1 MSDTPFGFGLP
12 PEEPENG
19 DEGKKKGNQGGQGGP
34 NPFGFPGMGLPGGAG
49 GPGGADNPFAAMFG
63 SMNPN
68 DLGAAFQQIGQMLSY
83 EGGPVNWDMAK
94 DIARQTVAQ
103 GTADGVKDTS
113 VGVAEKSAV
122 EEAVR
127 LADHWLDGVT
137 SLPSGATTAVAWS
150 RAEWVEATLPV
161 WKELVDPVAER
172 VGAAMGSVLPEE
184 MQAMAGPLLGMMRSM
199 GGAMFGQ
206 QIGQAVGALAGEVVG
221 STDIGLPLGPAG
233 KAALLPLNIES
244 FGKDLGVPAEEV
256 RLYLAL
262 REAAH
267 ARLFAHVP
275 WLRSHLFG
283 AVEGY
288 ARGIKVD
295 TSKLEDVVGQLDPS
309 NPEQLQEALQGGMFQ
324 PQDTPEQKAALA
336 RLETALALVEGWVD
350 AVVHEAAK
358 PRLTSA
364 DAMRETMRRR
374 RASGGPAEQT
384 FATLVGLEL
393 RPRRLRDASRLWA
406 SLTDARGVDGRDGLW
421 EHPDMLPTA
430 SDLDDPDGFVHREQ
444 LDFSEIDKM
453 LGEEAQKRDQGK
465 QDEQGDGESDGEG
478 EAKK

>member
-19 DEGKKKGNQGGQGGP
+19 DEGKKGNQGGQGGP

-63 SMNPN
+63 SMNPD
-68 DLGAAFQQIGQMLSY
+68 DLGAAFQQLGQMLSY

-206 QIGQAVGALAGEVVG
+206 QIGQAVGVLAGEVVG

-244 FGKDLGVPAEEV
+244 FGKDLGVPPEEV

-453 LGEEAQKRDQGK
+453 LGEAAQKRDQGK
-465 QDEQGDGESDGEG
+465 QGDGDSDGEG